1 MAKKLGKGLGRG
13 LDAIFATENVE
24 LVRDN
29 DKIVE
34 ITLDEIKKN
43 PYQPRTYFNEEKL
56 NELKESIEKNGLL
69 QPIIVKKAVKGY
81 YIIAG
86 ERRYRAFEL
95 LGRKE
100 IPAIIKEMTDEEM
113 MVFAVLENLQR
124 EDLSALEESESYKNL
139 MDKMSLTQEE
149 LAKKLG
155 KSRPYIA
162 NSLRLLKLPTEI
174 KNKLEQGVIS
184 TAHARTLLSLKT
196 KKAMEEVCVLVVE
209 RKMSVREL
217 EEYVAKL
224 LKPKEVKKPKAKDI
238 FIEEQENI
246 LKKRL
251 GTSVTIKQGRNK
263 KGKIEIEFKDND
275 EFERIISLFKDEEL

>member
-1 MAKKLGKGLGRG
+1 MVKKLGKGLGRG

-24 LVRDN
+24 LVSDN

-34 ITLDEIKKN
+34 ISLDEIKKN

-56 NELKESIEKNGLL
+56 NELKDSIEKNGLL
-69 QPIIVKKAVKGY
+69 QPIIVKKAIKGY

-95 LGRKE
+95 IGKKE
-100 IPAIIKEMTDEEM
+100 IPVIIKEMTDEEM
-113 MVFAVLENLQR
+113 MIFAVLENLQR

-149 LAKKLG
+149 LANKLG

-174 KNKLEQGVIS
+174 KIKLEQGLIS
-184 TAHARTLLSLKT
+184 AAHARTLLSLKT
-196 KKAMEEVCVLVVE
+196 KKNMEEVCTLVIE

-217 EEYVAKL
+217 EEYVMKL
-224 LKPKEVKKPKAKDI
+224 LKPKEVRKMKTKDI

-275 EFERIISLFKDEEL
+275 EFERIISLFKDE

>member
-24 LVRDN
+24 LVTDN
-29 DKIVE
+29 DKIME
-34 ITLDEIKKN
+34 IALDEIKKN

-95 LGRKE
+95 LDRKE

-162 NSLRLLKLPTEI
+162 NSLRLLKLPAEI

-184 TAHARTLLSLKT
+184 AAHARTLLALKT
-196 KKAMEEVCVLVVE
+196 KKAMEDVCTLVIE

-224 LKPKEVKKPKAKDI
+224 LKPKEVKKTKAKDI

-275 EFERIISLFKDEEL
+275 EFERIISLFKEE

>member
-24 LVRDN
+24 LVTDN

-34 ITLDEIKKN
+34 IALDEIKKN

-162 NSLRLLKLPTEI
+162 NSLRLLKLPAEI

-184 TAHARTLLSLKT
+184 AAHARTLLALKT
-196 KKAMEEVCVLVVE
+196 KKAMEDVCTLVIE

-224 LKPKEVKKPKAKDI
+224 LKPKEVKKTKAKDI

-275 EFERIISLFKDEEL
+275 EFERIISLFKEE

>member
-1 MAKKLGKGLGRG
+1 MVKKLGKGLGRG

-24 LVRDN
+24 LVTDN

-34 ITLDEIKKN
+34 LSLEEIKKN

-56 NELKESIEKNGLL
+56 EELKESIEKNGLL

-95 LGRKE
+95 LDKKE

-113 MVFAVLENLQR
+113 MIFAVLENLQR
-124 EDLSALEESESYKNL
+124 EDLLALEESESYKNL

-149 LAKKLG
+149 LANKLG

-174 KNKLEQGVIS
+174 KNILEQGLIS
-184 TAHARTLLSLKT
+184 AAHARTLLSLKT
-196 KKAMEEVCVLVVE
+196 KKSMVEVCDLVVE

-217 EEYVAKL
+217 EEYVTKL
-224 LKPKEVKKPKAKDI
+224 LKPKGVKKPKTKDI

-275 EFERIISLFKDEEL
+275 EFERIISLFKEE

>member
-24 LVRDN
+24 IVTDN

-34 ITLDEIKKN
+34 IALDEVKKN

-95 LGRKE
+95 LGKKE

-196 KKAMEEVCVLVVE
+196 KKAMEEVCALVVE

-224 LKPKEVKKPKAKDI
+224 LKPKEVKKVKAKDI

-275 EFERIISLFKDEEL
+275 EFERIISLFKDE

>member
-24 LVRDN
+24 LVTDN
-29 DKIVE
+29 DKIME
-34 ITLDEIKKN
+34 IALDEIKKN

-95 LGRKE
+95 LDRKE

-224 LKPKEVKKPKAKDI
+224 LKPREVKKTKAKDI

-275 EFERIISLFKDEEL
+275 EFERIISLFKDE

>member
-24 LVRDN
+24 IVTDN

-34 ITLDEIKKN
+34 IALDEIKKN

-162 NSLRLLKLPTEI
+162 NSLRLLKLPAEI

-184 TAHARTLLSLKT
+184 AAHARTLLSLKT
-196 KKAMEEVCVLVVE
+196 KKAMEDVCTLVIE

-224 LKPKEVKKPKAKDI
+224 LKPKEVKKTKAKDI

-275 EFERIISLFKDEEL
+275 EFERIISLFKDE

>member
-24 LVRDN
+24 LTTDS
-29 DKIVE
+29 DKIIE
-34 ITLDEIKKN
+34 ISLEEIKKN
-43 PYQPRTYFNEEKL
+43 PYQPRTYFNEDKL

-95 LGRKE
+95 LGKKE

-113 MVFAVLENLQR
+113 MIFAVLENLQR

-174 KNKLEQGVIS
+174 KNKLEQELIS
-184 TAHARTLLSLKT
+184 AAHARTLLSLKT
-196 KKAMEEVCVLVVE
+196 KKAMVEVCDLVIE

-224 LKPKEVKKPKAKDI
+224 LKPKEVKKVKVKDI

-275 EFERIISLFKDEEL
+275 EFERIISLFKDE

>member
-24 LVRDN
+24 IVTDN

-34 ITLDEIKKN
+34 IALEEIKKN

-174 KNKLEQGVIS
+174 KNKLEQGLIS

-196 KKAMEEVCVLVVE
+196 KKAMEEVCALVVE

-217 EEYVAKL
+217 EEYVARL
-224 LKPKEVKKPKAKDI
+224 LKPKEVKKVKAKDI

-275 EFERIISLFKDEEL
+275 EFERIISLFKDE

>member
-24 LVRDN
+24 IVTDN

-34 ITLDEIKKN
+34 IALEEIKKN

-95 LGRKE
+95 LDRKE

-124 EDLSALEESESYKNL
+124 EDLSALEESESYRNL

-196 KKAMEEVCVLVVE
+196 KKAMEEVCVLVVK

-224 LKPKEVKKPKAKDI
+224 LKPKEVKKPKTKDI

-275 EFERIISLFKDEEL
+275 EFERIISLFKDE

>member
-95 LGRKE
+95 LDRKE

-196 KKAMEEVCVLVVE
+196 KKAMEEVCVLVVK

-224 LKPKEVKKPKAKDI
+224 LKPREVRKTKAKDI

-251 GTSVTIKQGRNK
+251 GTSVTIKQSRNK

-275 EFERIISLFKDEEL
+275 EFERIISLFKDE

>member
-24 LVRDN
+24 IVMDN

-34 ITLDEIKKN
+34 IGLDEIKKN

-196 KKAMEEVCVLVVE
+196 KKAMEEVCTLVVE

-224 LKPKEVKKPKAKDI
+224 LKPKEVKKTKAKDI

-251 GTSVTIKQGRNK
+251 GTSVTIKQGHNK

-275 EFERIISLFKDEEL
+275 EFERIISLFKDE

>member
-13 LDAIFATENVE
+13 LDAIFATENIE
-24 LVRDN
+24 LVTDN

-34 ITLDEIKKN
+34 IALDEIKKN

-149 LAKKLG
+149 LANKLG

-174 KNKLEQGVIS
+174 KIKLEQGLIS
-184 TAHARTLLSLKT
+184 AAHARTLLALKT
-196 KKAMEEVCVLVVE
+196 KKAMEEVCALVVE

-224 LKPKEVKKPKAKDI
+224 LKPKEVKKTKANDI

-275 EFERIISLFKDEEL
+275 EFERIISLFKEE

>member
-24 LVRDN
+24 IVTDN

-34 ITLDEIKKN
+34 IALDEIKKN

-196 KKAMEEVCVLVVE
+196 KKAMEEVCALVVE

-224 LKPKEVKKPKAKDI
+224 LKPKEVKKVKAKDI

-275 EFERIISLFKDEEL
+275 EFERIISLFKDE

>member
-24 LVRDN
+24 IVTDN
-29 DKIVE
+29 DIIVE
-34 ITLDEIKKN
+34 IALDEIKKN

-95 LGRKE
+95 LDRKE

-196 KKAMEEVCVLVVE
+196 KKAMEEVCVLVVK

-224 LKPKEVKKPKAKDI
+224 LKPREVRKTKAKDI

-251 GTSVTIKQGRNK
+251 GTSVTIKQSRNK

-275 EFERIISLFKDEEL
+275 EFERIISLFKDE

>member
-24 LVRDN
+24 IVTDN

-34 ITLDEIKKN
+34 IALDEIKKN

-69 QPIIVKKAVKGY
+69 QPIIIKKAVKGY

-95 LGRKE
+95 LGKKA

-162 NSLRLLKLPTEI
+162 NSLRLLKLPAEI

-184 TAHARTLLSLKT
+184 VAHARTLLALKT
-196 KKAMEEVCVLVVE
+196 KKAMEDVCTLVIE

-275 EFERIISLFKDEEL
+275 EFERIISLFKDE

>member
-1 MAKKLGKGLGRG
+1 MAKILGKGLGRG

-24 LVRDN
+24 IVTDN

-34 ITLDEIKKN
+34 IALDEIKKN

-86 ERRYRAFEL
+86 ESRYRAFEL
-95 LGRKE
+95 LDRKE

-224 LKPKEVKKPKAKDI
+224 LKPREVKKTKAKDI

-275 EFERIISLFKDEEL
+275 EFERIISLFKDE

>member
-24 LVRDN
+24 IVTDN

-34 ITLDEIKKN
+34 IALDEIKKN

-100 IPAIIKEMTDEEM
+100 IPAIIKEMTEEEM

-196 KKAMEEVCVLVVE
+196 KKAMEEVCALVVE

-224 LKPKEVKKPKAKDI
+224 LKPKEVKKVKAKDI

-251 GTSVTIKQGRNK
+251 GTTVTIKQGRNK

-275 EFERIISLFKDEEL
+275 EFERIISLFKDE

>member
-24 LVRDN
+24 LVTEN

-34 ITLDEIKKN
+34 ISLEEIKKN

-139 MDKMSLTQEE
+139 MDKMSLTQDE

-184 TAHARTLLSLKT
+184 TAHARTLLALKT
-196 KKAMEEVCVLVVE
+196 KKVMEDVCTLVIE

-224 LKPKEVKKPKAKDI
+224 LKPKEVKKTKAKNI

-275 EFERIISLFKDEEL
+275 EFERIISLFKDE

>member
-24 LVRDN
+24 IVTDN

-34 ITLDEIKKN
+34 IALDAIKKN

-95 LGRKE
+95 LDRKE

-196 KKAMEEVCVLVVE
+196 KKAMEEVCVLVVK

-224 LKPKEVKKPKAKDI
+224 LKPREVRKTKAKDI

-251 GTSVTIKQGRNK
+251 GTSVTIKQSRNK

-275 EFERIISLFKDEEL
+275 EFERIISLFKDE

>member
-24 LVRDN
+24 IVTDN

-34 ITLDEIKKN
+34 IALDEIKKN

-95 LGRKE
+95 LDRKE

-224 LKPKEVKKPKAKDI
+224 LKPREVKKTKAKDI

-263 KGKIEIEFKDND
+263 QGKIEIEFKDND
-275 EFERIISLFKDEEL
+275 EFERIISLFKDE

>member
-24 LVRDN
+24 IVTDN

-34 ITLDEIKKN
+34 IALDEIKKN

-224 LKPKEVKKPKAKDI
+224 LKPKEVKKTKAKDI

-275 EFERIISLFKDEEL
+275 EFERIISLFKDE

>member
-24 LVRDN
+24 IVTDN

-34 ITLDEIKKN
+34 IALDEIKKN

-174 KNKLEQGVIS
+174 KNKLEQGAIS

-196 KKAMEEVCVLVVE
+196 KKAMEEVCALVVE

-224 LKPKEVKKPKAKDI
+224 LKPKEVKKVKAKDI

-275 EFERIISLFKDEEL
+275 EFERIISLFKDE

>member
-24 LVRDN
+24 IVTDN

-34 ITLDEIKKN
+34 LALDEIKKN

-100 IPAIIKEMTDEEM
+100 IPAIIKEITDEEM

-139 MDKMSLTQEE
+139 MDKMSLTQDE

-196 KKAMEEVCVLVVE
+196 KKAMEEVCTMVVE
-209 RKMSVREL
+209 RKMSVRDL

-224 LKPKEVKKPKAKDI
+224 LKPKEVKKAKAKDI

-275 EFERIISLFKDEEL
+275 EFERIISLFKEE

>member
-24 LVRDN
+24 LVTEN

-34 ITLDEIKKN
+34 ISLEEIKKN

-56 NELKESIEKNGLL
+56 NELKESIEINGLL

-95 LGRKE
+95 LDRKE

-139 MDKMSLTQEE
+139 MYKMSLTQEE

-224 LKPKEVKKPKAKDI
+224 LKPREVKKTKAKDI

-275 EFERIISLFKDEEL
+275 EFERIISLFKEE

>member
-1 MAKKLGKGLGRG
+1 MVKKLGKGLGRG

-24 LVRDN
+24 LVSDN

-34 ITLDEIKKN
+34 ISLDEIKKN

-56 NELKESIEKNGLL
+56 NELKDSIEKNGLL
-69 QPIIVKKAVKGY
+69 QPIIVKKAIKGY

-95 LGRKE
+95 IGKKE
-100 IPAIIKEMTDEEM
+100 IPVIIKEMTDEEM
-113 MVFAVLENLQR
+113 MIFAVLENLQR

-149 LAKKLG
+149 LANKLG

-174 KNKLEQGVIS
+174 KIKLEQGLIS
-184 TAHARTLLSLKT
+184 AAHARTLLSLKT
-196 KKAMEEVCVLVVE
+196 KKNMEEVCTLVIE
-209 RKMSVREL
+209 RKMSVRDL
-217 EEYVAKL
+217 EEYVMKL
-224 LKPKEVKKPKAKDI
+224 LKPKEVRKMKTKDI

-275 EFERIISLFKDEEL
+275 EFERIISLFKEE

>member
-1 MAKKLGKGLGRG
+1 MAKNLGKGLGRG

-275 EFERIISLFKDEEL
+275 EFERIISLFKDE

>member
-24 LVRDN
+24 IVMDN

-34 ITLDEIKKN
+34 IGLDEIKKN

-95 LGRKE
+95 LDRKE

-196 KKAMEEVCVLVVE
+196 KKAMEEVCTLVVE

-224 LKPKEVKKPKAKDI
+224 LKPKEVKKTKAKDI

-251 GTSVTIKQGRNK
+251 GTSVTIKQGHNK

-275 EFERIISLFKDEEL
+275 EFERIISLFKDE

>member
-24 LVRDN
+24 IVTDN

-34 ITLDEIKKN
+34 IALDEIKKN

-95 LGRKE
+95 LDRKE

-124 EDLSALEESESYKNL
+124 EDLSALEESESYRNL

-224 LKPKEVKKPKAKDI
+224 LKPREVKKTKAKDI

-275 EFERIISLFKDEEL
+275 EFERIISLFKDE

>member
-1 MAKKLGKGLGRG
+1 VAKKLGKGLGRG

-24 LVRDN
+24 IVTDN

-34 ITLDEIKKN
+34 IALDEIKKN

-95 LGRKE
+95 LDRKE

-113 MVFAVLENLQR
+113 MIFAVLENLQR

-162 NSLRLLKLPTEI
+162 NSLRLLKLPAEI
-174 KNKLEQGVIS
+174 KNKLEQGLIS
-184 TAHARTLLSLKT
+184 AAHARTLLSLKT

-224 LKPKEVKKPKAKDI
+224 LKPREVKKTKAKDI

-246 LKKRL
+246 LKKCL

-275 EFERIISLFKDEEL
+275 EFERIISLFKDE

>member
-24 LVRDN
+24 LTTDN

-34 ITLDEIKKN
+34 ISLEEIKKN

-95 LGRKE
+95 LGKKE
-100 IPAIIKEMTDEEM
+100 IPAIIKEMTDKEM
-113 MVFAVLENLQR
+113 MIFAVLENLQR

-174 KNKLEQGVIS
+174 KNKLEQGLIS

-196 KKAMEEVCVLVVE
+196 KKAMEEVCTLVID

-224 LKPKEVKKPKAKDI
+224 LKPKEVKKSKAKDI
-238 FIEEQENI
+238 FIEEQENN
-246 LKKRL
+246 LKKLL
-251 GTSVTIKQGRNK
+251 GTSVTIKQSRNK

-275 EFERIISLFKDEEL
+275 EFERIISLFKEE

>member
-1 MAKKLGKGLGRG
+1 MVKKLGKGLGRG

-24 LVRDN
+24 LVTDN

-34 ITLDEIKKN
+34 LSLEEIKKN

-56 NELKESIEKNGLL
+56 NELKDSIEKNGLL
-69 QPIIVKKAVKGY
+69 QPIVVKKAVKGY

-95 LGRKE
+95 LGKKE

-113 MVFAVLENLQR
+113 MIFAVLENLQR

-149 LAKKLG
+149 LANKLG

-174 KNKLEQGVIS
+174 KIKLEQGLIS
-184 TAHARTLLSLKT
+184 AAHARTLLSLKT
-196 KKAMEEVCVLVVE
+196 KKTMEEVCDLVVE

-217 EEYVAKL
+217 EEYVTKL
-224 LKPKEVKKPKAKDI
+224 LKPKGVKKPKTKDI

-275 EFERIISLFKDEEL
+275 EFERIISLFKDE

>member
-1 MAKKLGKGLGRG
+1 MTKKLGKGLGRG
-13 LDAIFATENVE
+13 LDAIFATENIE
-24 LVRDN
+24 LVTDN

-34 ITLDEIKKN
+34 IALEEIKKN

-162 NSLRLLKLPTEI
+162 NSLRLLKLPEEI
-174 KNKLEQGVIS
+174 KNKLEQGLIS
-184 TAHARTLLSLKT
+184 AAHARTLLALKT
-196 KKAMEEVCVLVVE
+196 KKAMEDVCTLVIE

-217 EEYVAKL
+217 EEYVTKL
-224 LKPKEVKKPKAKDI
+224 LKLKEIKKPKAKDI

-251 GTSVTIKQGRNK
+251 GTAVTIKQGRNK

-275 EFERIISLFKDEEL
+275 EFERIISLFKEE

>member
-24 LVRDN
+24 LTTDS

-34 ITLDEIKKN
+34 ISLEEIKKN

-95 LGRKE
+95 LDRKE

-196 KKAMEEVCVLVVE
+196 KKAMEEVCVLVVK

-224 LKPKEVKKPKAKDI
+224 LKPREVRKTKAKDI

-251 GTSVTIKQGRNK
+251 GTSVTIKQSRNK

-275 EFERIISLFKDEEL
+275 EFERIISLFKDE

>member
-24 LVRDN
+24 LVTDN

-34 ITLDEIKKN
+34 ISLDEIKKN

-224 LKPKEVKKPKAKDI
+224 LKPKEIKKTKAKDI

-275 EFERIISLFKDEEL
+275 EFERIISLFKDE